1 MNQALKPV
9 WGLFFILVAFTGVS
23 LMMKATRPK
32 EIVPWR
38 SDYGTAVQE
47 ARAAGK
53 PAFVYFTATWCGPCQ
68 TMKHTTWADKEVEA
82 ALRGFVPVKV
92 DLDQQPEVARQ
103 FAVEAI
109 PAYVVLDPAGAPVA
123 AWDGAMPPA
132 HFLSQLKGLPL
143 APATRPAP

>member
-9 WGLFFILVAFTGVS
+9 WGLFFILLAVTAVS
-23 LMMKATRPK
+23 LLMKATRPK

-38 SDYGTAVQE
+38 SDYGTALQE
-47 ARAAGK
+47 SRASEK

-82 ALRGFVPVKV
+82 ALRAFVPVKV
-92 DLDQQPEVARQ
+92 DLDHQPDVARQ

-132 HFLSQLKGLPL
+132 LLLSKLKDLSQTSS
-143 APATRPAP
+143 TRPNP